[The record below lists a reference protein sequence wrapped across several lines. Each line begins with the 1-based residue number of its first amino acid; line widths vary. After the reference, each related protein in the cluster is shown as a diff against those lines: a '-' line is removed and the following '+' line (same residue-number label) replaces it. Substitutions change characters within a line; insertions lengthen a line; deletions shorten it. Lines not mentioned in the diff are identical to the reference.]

1 MVNTYVTLPA
11 ERVLYLHKV
20 GDYNVIGPKA
30 EDEMKT
36 FLASVGKL
44 VGTKVFS
51 MSYDN
56 PEEKPLNCRFE
67 FCAVVSGIAPQGEIK
82 EKTLDGGRF
91 VVFRHQGPDH
101 KLGAFILDIFAQWH
115 TTNPNDA
122 ICGTLRVQHKD
133 LYNQSIPE
141 EQRETDI
148 FVPVDQVV

>member
-1 MVNTYVTLPA
+1 MINSYVTLPA

-20 GDYNVIGPKA
+20 GDYNVVGPEA
-30 EDEMKT
+30 VEEMRS

-44 VGTKVFS
+44 AGTKVFS

-56 PEEKPLNCRFE
+56 PVEKPLNCRFE

-91 VVFRHQGPDH
+91 ALFRHQGPDNQ
-101 KLGAFILDIFAQWH
+101 LGAFIMRIFTQWH
-115 TTNPNDA
+115 TTNPTDIING
-122 ICGTLRVQHKD
+122 ILRVQHKD

-148 FVPVDQVV
+148 FIPIKS